1 MAGFVETKSLIY
13 RDKVIFGARDTYLY
27 ALNKKDGTLAWKW
40 ANENPGLLYSP
51 AVCLPVTANDKV
63 FIIAPD
69 RFMTAIDSKTGETV
83 WRSNAHKLRETIG
96 ISEDGQKIYA
106 RCMEDTL
113 LAFSSDSQSQ
123 ELTWAT
129 SCGYGYDID
138 V

>member
-13 RDKVIFGARDTYLY
+13 RDKLIFGAWDTYLY
-27 ALNKKDGTLAWKW
+27 
-40 ANENPGLLYSP
+40 S
-51 AVCLPVTANDKV
+51 
-63 FIIAPD
+63 F
-69 RFMTAIDSKTGETV
+69 
-83 WRSNAHKLRETIG
+83 NAHKLRETIG

-123 ELTWAT
+123 ELTWAA
-129 SCGYGYDID
+129 SCGYGYNID